1 VDRHRRPGEGG
12 RAVSAVIVLIIA
24 IILGFVVLKFVFG
37 IIKFVLIAVI
47 ILAAIGWIAK
57 KVR

>member
-1 VDRHRRPGEGG
+1 M
-12 RAVSAVIVLIIA
+12 SAVIVLIIA
-24 IILGFVVLKFVFG
+24 IILGFVVLKLVFG
-37 IIKFVLIAVI
+37 ILKFVLIAVI

>member
-1 VDRHRRPGEGG
+1 M
-12 RAVSAVIVLIIA
+12 SAHVVLIIA
-24 IILGFVVLKFVFG
+24 VNLGCVVLKFVCG
-37 IIKFVLIAVI
+37 DIKFDLIAVI

>member
-1 VDRHRRPGEGG
+1 M
-12 RAVSAVIVLIIA
+12 SALVALIIA
-24 IILGFVVLKFVFG
+24 VILGFVVLKFVFG
-37 IIKFVLIAVI
+37 VIKFVLIAVI